1 MRKKAKKQLKDKSER
16 IREWETNKFAEQA
29 LIDFIA
35 TINLLQNEKNQGH
48 AENPKA
54 KQQQK
59 QTPVQIKDE

>member
-29 LIDFIA
+29 LIDFLA

-54 KQQQK
+54 K
-59 QTPVQIKDE
+59 